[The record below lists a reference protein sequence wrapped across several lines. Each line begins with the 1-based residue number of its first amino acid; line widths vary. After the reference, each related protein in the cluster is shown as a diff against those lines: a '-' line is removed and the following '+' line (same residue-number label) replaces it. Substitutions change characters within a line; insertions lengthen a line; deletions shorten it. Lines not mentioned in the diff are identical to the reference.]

1 MTFIEGLRL
10 LLDMAARTKL
20 KVVAGYDKSK
30 DKTES
35 CKKQSVA
42 QRSKVYR
49 RSLSNDTTTSSNST
63 CLVCAGDAPFQGK
76 FQFNLLNKTLGRA
89 RDPHTNGAW
98 LSKLTE

>member
-10 LLDMAARTKL
+10 LIDMAARTKL

-42 QRSKVYR
+42 QRLRV
-49 RSLSNDTTTSSNST
+49 
-63 CLVCAGDAPFQGK
+63 K
-76 FQFNLLNKTLGRA
+76 FTD
-89 RDPHTNGAW
+89 DP
-98 LSKLTE
+98 